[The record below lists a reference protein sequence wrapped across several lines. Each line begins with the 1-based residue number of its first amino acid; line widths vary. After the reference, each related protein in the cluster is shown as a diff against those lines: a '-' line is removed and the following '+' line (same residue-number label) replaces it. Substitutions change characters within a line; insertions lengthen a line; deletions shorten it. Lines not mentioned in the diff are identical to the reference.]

1 VSRRSLRSRMLGVKA
16 GWVTVLMFKVELTRG
31 PGESLAVVETTDR
44 YLRGA
49 ENFARL
55 WLIAYQKEYP
65 GSGASGYRILDER
78 GKRLK
83 VSAI

>member
-1 VSRRSLRSRMLGVKA
+1 MLGVKA
-16 GWVTVLMFKVELTRG
+16 GGATVLMFKVELTRE
-31 PGESLAVVETTDR
+31 PGESSPALAVVETTDR
-44 YLRGA
+44 YLRNA

-65 GSGASGYRILDER
+65 GSGASGYRISDEH

-83 VSAI
+83 ASAI